1 MVSVVSR
8 LEEENLFRKLE
19 EKIFREVLISF
30 DAVAGNCDEIKAF
43 THKAEGFNFIFFSF
57 SSAGFYPRETEN
69 TSQGNAITRN
79 KHFTMSAL
87 SIDCR
92 KLKKTTPLIAKNRKH
107 EEQLK
112 QSCTPFPRFVAAVC
126 NRFCAIIGLFDY
138 LHLLRLADVSFCSV
152 TQTSQYTNTR

>member
-19 EKIFREVLISF
+19 GKIFREVLISF
-30 DAVAGNCDEIKAF
+30 DAVGSNCDEIKAF

-87 SIDCR
+87 SIDF
-92 KLKKTTPLIAKNRKH
+92 KKTTPPIAKNRKH
-107 EEQLK
+107 DEQLK
-112 QSCTPFPRFVAAVC
+112 QSCTLFPRFVAAAC
-126 NRFCAIIGLFDY
+126 NRFCVIIGLFDY
-138 LHLLRLADVSFCSV
+138 LRLLRLADVSFCSV